1 MVIQTYLQLLVVI
14 LQNVGRRQQRAQR
27 TISMLME
34 FNSRGRS
41 FLFCWADI
49 SMAHFDSL
57 DERVTR
63 STRENY
69 AYSNW
74 YMVKRSVNLIQK
86 SEANIGLSGT
96 CTWSKTVV
104 IKRYNSRVHTSSHKE
119 CSFSIQILSYKEC
132 SFRI

>member
-27 TISMLME
+27 TISTLME

-63 STRENY
+63 NRI
-69 AYSNW
+69 ARGRI
-74 YMVKRSVNLIQK
+74 MR
-86 SEANIGLSGT
+86 
-96 CTWSKTVV
+96 
-104 IKRYNSRVHTSSHKE
+104 
-119 CSFSIQILSYKEC
+119 IQIDTWLKGRST
-132 SFRI
+132 